1 MILTALVHL
10 YEELCKQGKIQAEG
24 WGIAKVSHRILLDKE
39 GHLCGIISARK
50 KVQKGKKESEVANTK
65 IVPLH
70 LIRPGKTI
78 RANFLC
84 DNVKYFLGLVPKER
98 NGKSD
103 SGNED
108 KDNEEY
114 KRKQQRAIK
123 CFEAAKNL
131 HHDILDN
138 CNVIEAKAILHYFD
152 TWNPYEAIGNLDNL
166 ADILLGDNFI
176 FNVDGKD
183 VLDLEDIR
191 NVWETY
197 YLKKKNKEPV
207 LMGQCLVTGK
217 KNQRIARLHPK
228 IKGLTKGEANLVS
241 FNQSAFCSYGG
252 DDKKGKGKNAPV
264 SERAAFAY
272 GSALNALLADRSH
285 SQIIGDTTIVYWS
298 EHGISACQ
306 DFMMSFLGNHAGID
320 DHTLDTIVTHMRN
333 GLPVDLEG
341 VEISPDEPFYILG
354 LAPNAGR
361 ISVRLFWRN
370 TFRELAKNLALHQE
384 RMKLAGPS
392 WKKQNIPLCKI
403 LEAMEKPKGKEQ
415 AAKPNGKG
423 QAVSP
428 LLSGSLFRAVLQN
441 TKYPASAFQNILL
454 RIFAEQDKAADGGR
468 SAVEK
473 ISHTKAAFIKAYLL
487 KNGQEHWEGKL
498 QMALNE
504 NCNDISYVLGRMFSL
519 LENIQQSANP
529 TINTT
534 IKERYFNSAC
544 ATPASVFP
552 ILLKLANT
560 HLSKLDEGKAVYF
573 KKKMGA
579 LMDKIIMP
587 EEGIPF
593 PSRLTSEEQG
603 VFILGYYQETQARY
617 KGKEEE

>member
-24 WGIAKVSHRILLDKE
+24 WGIAKVTHRILLDKE

-50 KVQKGKKESEVANTK
+50 KVQRGKTEREVPCEMC
-65 IVPLH
+65 VPLPVT
-70 LIRPGKTI
+70 RSSGVK
-78 RANFLC
+78 ANFLC
-84 DNVKYFLGLVPKER
+84 DNSSYFLAVDDK
-98 NGKSD
+98 GKV
-103 SGNED
+103 
-108 KDNEEY
+108 
-114 KRKQQRAIK
+114 QRTIQ
-123 CFEAAKNL
+123 CFEAAKML
-131 HHDILDN
+131 HHRVLEH
-138 CNVIEAKAILHYFD
+138 CHSPVAKAILHFFD
-152 TWNPYEAIGNLDNL
+152 TWGFDKAEEDSLIQEN
-166 ADILLGDNFI
+166 
-176 FNVDGKD
+176 
-183 VLDLEDIR
+183 LEDIIAGS
-191 NVWETY
+191 NFVFQVDGVDAIEDEEIKKAWEDFQGARQGDGDD
-197 YLKKKNKEPV
+197 EFPA
-207 LMGQCLVTGK
+207 GQCLITGAE
-217 KNQRIARLHPK
+217 NQKIALLHPK
-228 IKGLTKGEANLVS
+228 IKGVLGAQTAGANLVS
-241 FNQSAFCSYGG
+241 FNAPAFCSYGG
-252 DDKKGKGKNAPV
+252 DGEQGKNAPV

-306 DFMMSFLGNHAGID
+306 DFMMSFLGNDAGLD
-320 DHTLDTIVTHMRN
+320 DHTLDTIITHMRD

-341 VEISPDEPFYILG
+341 IEISPDEPFYILG
-354 LAPNAGR
+354 LAPNAAR
-361 ISVRLFWRN
+361 ISVRLFLRN
-370 TFRELAKNLALHQE
+370 TFRELVTNLSLHQD
-384 RMKLAGPS
+384 RMKLEGPS
-392 WKKQNIPLCKI
+392 WEKQNIPLWKT
-403 LEAMEKPKGKEQ
+403 LKATANPNGKEQ
-415 AAKPNGKG
+415 AA
-423 QAVSP
+423 SP
-428 LLSGSLFRAVLQN
+428 LMAGSLLRAVLQN
-441 TKYPASAFQNILL
+441 TKYPESVFQNILL
-454 RIFAEQDKAADGGR
+454 RVFADRDKDAEGGK
-468 SAVEK
+468 SAIQK

-487 KNGQEHWEGKL
+487 KNGKEQWEGKL

-603 VFILGYYQETQARY
+603 TFILGYYQETQARY

>member
-487 KNGQEHWEGKL
+487 KNGQEHWEGNL

-504 NCNDISYVLGRMFSL
+504 NCNDVSYVLGRMFSL

-593 PSRLTSEEQG
+593 PARLTLEEQG
-603 VFILGYYQETQARY
+603 AFILGYYQETQARY

>member
-1 MILTALVHL
+1 MILSALVHL

-24 WGIAKVSHRILLDKE
+24 WGIAKVTHRILLDKE

-50 KVQKGKKESEVANTK
+50 KAQRGKTEREVSCEMC
-65 IVPLH
+65 VPLPVT
-70 LIRPGKTI
+70 RSSDVK
-78 RANFLC
+78 ANFLC
-84 DNVKYFLGLVPKER
+84 DKSSYFLAVDDK
-98 NGKSD
+98 GKV
-103 SGNED
+103 
-108 KDNEEY
+108 
-114 KRKQQRAIK
+114 QRTIQ
-123 CFEAAKNL
+123 CFEAAKML
-131 HHDILDN
+131 HHRVLEH
-138 CNVIEAKAILHYFD
+138 CHSPVAKAILHFFD
-152 TWNPYEAIGNLDNL
+152 TWGFDKAEEDSWIQEN
-166 ADILLGDNFI
+166 
-176 FNVDGKD
+176 
-183 VLDLEDIR
+183 LEDIIAGS
-191 NVWETY
+191 NFVFQVDGVDAIEDEEIKKAWEDFQ
-197 YLKKKNKEPV
+197 EAREGDGDDEFPA
-207 LMGQCLVTGK
+207 GQCLITGAE
-217 KNQRIARLHPK
+217 NQKIALLHPK
-228 IKGLTKGEANLVS
+228 IKGVHGAQPAGANLVS
-241 FNQSAFCSYGG
+241 FNKDKDAFCSYGG
-252 DDKKGKGKNAPV
+252 DGEQGKNAPV

-272 GSALNALLADRSH
+272 GSALNALLADQSH
-285 SQIIGDTTIVYWS
+285 TQIIGDTTIVYWS

-354 LAPNAGR
+354 LAPNGGR
-361 ISVRLFWRN
+361 ISVRLFLRN
-370 TFRELAKNLALHQE
+370 TFRELVTNLSLHQD
-384 RMKLAGPS
+384 RMKLEGPS
-392 WKKQNIPLCKI
+392 WEKQNIPLWKT
-403 LEAMEKPKGKEQ
+403 LKATANPNGKEQ
-415 AAKPNGKG
+415 AA
-423 QAVSP
+423 SP
-428 LLSGSLFRAVLQN
+428 LMAGSLFRAVLQN
-441 TKYPASAFQNILL
+441 TKYPESVFQNIML
-454 RIFAEQDKAADGGR
+454 RVFADRDKDAEGGK
-468 SAVEK
+468 SAIQK

-487 KNGQEHWEGKL
+487 KNGKEQWEGKL

-603 VFILGYYQETQARY
+603 TFILGYYQETQARY
-617 KGKEEE
+617 KGKEGE

>member
-1 MILTALVHL
+1 MILSALVHL

-24 WGIAKVSHRILLDKE
+24 WGIAKVTHRILLDKE

-50 KVQKGKKESEVANTK
+50 KVQRGKTEREVPCEMC
-65 IVPLH
+65 VPLPVT
-70 LIRPGKTI
+70 RSSGVK
-78 RANFLC
+78 ANFLC
-84 DNVKYFLGLVPKER
+84 DNSSYFLAVDAK
-98 NGKSD
+98 GKV
-103 SGNED
+103 
-108 KDNEEY
+108 
-114 KRKQQRAIK
+114 QRTIQ
-123 CFEAAKNL
+123 CFEAAKEL
-131 HHDILDN
+131 HHQVLEH
-138 CNVIEAKAILHYFD
+138 CHSPVAKAILHFFD
-152 TWNPYEAIGNLDNL
+152 TWGSDKA
-166 ADILLGDNFI
+166 
-176 FNVDGKD
+176 GKD
-183 VLDLEDIR
+183 SSIQENLEDIIAGR
-191 NVWETY
+191 NFVFQVDGVDAIEDEEIKRSWENFQGTSQADKDSTS
-197 YLKKKNKEPV
+197 LT
-207 LMGQCLVTGK
+207 GQCLITGAE
-217 KNQRIARLHPK
+217 NQKIALLHPK
-228 IKGLTKGEANLVS
+228 IKGVHGAKTMDRNLVS
-241 FNQSAFCSYGG
+241 FNEPSFCSYGK
-252 DDKKGKGKNAPV
+252 DKKQGENSPI
-264 SERAAFAY
+264 SEHAAFAY
-272 GSALNALLADRSH
+272 GTALNQLLADQRH
-285 SQIIGDTTIVYWS
+285 TQVIGDTTIVYWS

-320 DHTLDTIVTHMRN
+320 DHALDTIVTHMRN

-354 LAPNAGR
+354 LSPNAGR
-361 ISVRLFWRN
+361 ISVRLFLRN
-370 TFRELAKNLALHQE
+370 TFCKLVTNLSLHQE

-392 WKKQNIPLCKI
+392 WEKQNIPLWKT
-403 LEAMEKPKGKEQ
+403 LKATANPNGKEQ
-415 AAKPNGKG
+415 AA
-423 QAVSP
+423 SP
-428 LLSGSLFRAVLQN
+428 LLAGSLFRAVLQN

-454 RIFAEQDKAADGGR
+454 RIFADQDKASDGGR

-487 KNGQEHWEGKL
+487 KNGKEQWEGKL

-560 HLSKLDEGKAVYF
+560 HLAKLDERKAVYF
-573 KKKMGA
+573 KKRMGA

-593 PSRLTSEEQG
+593 PARLTLEEQG
-603 VFILGYYQETQARY
+603 AFILGYYQETQARY

>member
-1 MILTALVHL
+1 MILSALVHL

-24 WGIAKVSHRILLDKE
+24 WGIAKVTHRILLDKE

-50 KVQKGKKESEVANTK
+50 KVQRGKTEREVPCEMC
-65 IVPLH
+65 VPLPVT
-70 LIRPGKTI
+70 RSSGVK
-78 RANFLC
+78 ANFLC
-84 DNVKYFLGLVPKER
+84 DNSSYFLAVDAK
-98 NGKSD
+98 
-103 SGNED
+103 GNV
-108 KDNEEY
+108 
-114 KRKQQRAIK
+114 QRTIQ
-123 CFEAAKNL
+123 CFEAAKEL
-131 HHDILDN
+131 HHQVLEH
-138 CNVIEAKAILHYFD
+138 CHSPVAKAILHFFD
-152 TWNPYEAIGNLDNL
+152 TWGSDKA
-166 ADILLGDNFI
+166 
-176 FNVDGKD
+176 GKD
-183 VLDLEDIR
+183 SSIQENLEDIIAGR
-191 NVWETY
+191 NFVFQVDGVDAIEDEEIKRSWENFQGTSQADKDSTS
-197 YLKKKNKEPV
+197 LT
-207 LMGQCLVTGK
+207 GQCLITGAE
-217 KNQRIARLHPK
+217 NQKIALLHPK
-228 IKGLTKGEANLVS
+228 IKGVHGAKTMDRNLVS
-241 FNQSAFCSYGG
+241 FNEPSFCSYGK
-252 DDKKGKGKNAPV
+252 DKKQGENSPI
-264 SERAAFAY
+264 SEHAAFAY
-272 GSALNALLADRSH
+272 GTALNQLLADQRH
-285 SQIIGDTTIVYWS
+285 TQVIGDTTIVYWS

-320 DHTLDTIVTHMRN
+320 DHALDTIVTHMRN

-354 LAPNAGR
+354 LSPNAGR
-361 ISVRLFWRN
+361 ISVRLFLRN
-370 TFRELAKNLALHQE
+370 TFCKLVTNLSLHQE

-392 WKKQNIPLCKI
+392 WEKQNIPLWKT
-403 LEAMEKPKGKEQ
+403 LKATANPNGKEQ
-415 AAKPNGKG
+415 AA
-423 QAVSP
+423 SP
-428 LLSGSLFRAVLQN
+428 LLAGSLFRAVLQN

-454 RIFAEQDKAADGGR
+454 RIFADQDKAADGGR

-487 KNGQEHWEGKL
+487 KNGKEQWEGKL

-560 HLSKLDEGKAVYF
+560 HLAKLDERKAVYF
-573 KKKMGA
+573 KKRMGA

-593 PSRLTSEEQG
+593 PARLTLEEQG
-603 VFILGYYQETQARY
+603 AFILGYYQETQARY

>member
-24 WGIAKVSHRILLDKE
+24 WGIAKVTHRILLDKE

-50 KVQKGKKESEVANTK
+50 KVQRGKKEREVPCEMC
-65 IVPLH
+65 VPLPVT
-70 LIRPGKTI
+70 RSSDVK
-78 RANFLC
+78 ANFLC
-84 DNVKYFLGLVPKER
+84 DKSSYFLAVDAK
-98 NGKSD
+98 GKV
-103 SGNED
+103 
-108 KDNEEY
+108 
-114 KRKQQRAIK
+114 QRTIQ
-123 CFEAAKNL
+123 CFEAAKEL
-131 HHDILDN
+131 HHRVLEH
-138 CNVIEAKAILHYFD
+138 CHSPVAKAILHFFD
-152 TWNPYEAIGNLDNL
+152 TWGSDKAEKDSLIQENLK
-166 ADILLGDNFI
+166 DITTAGSNFV
-176 FNVDGKD
+176 FQVDGVD
-183 VLDLEDIR
+183 AIEDEEIKR
-191 NVWETY
+191 SWENFQGTSQAD
-197 YLKKKNKEPV
+197 EDSTSV
-207 LMGQCLVTGK
+207 AGQCLITGAD
-217 KNQRIARLHPK
+217 NQKIALLHPK
-228 IKGLTKGEANLVS
+228 IKGVHGAQTAGANLVS
-241 FNQSAFCSYGG
+241 FNKDKDAFCSYGG
-252 DDKKGKGKNAPV
+252 DGEQGKNAPV

-272 GSALNALLADRSH
+272 GSALNALLADQSH
-285 SQIIGDTTIVYWS
+285 TQIIGDTTIVYWS

-354 LAPNAGR
+354 LAPNGGR
-361 ISVRLFWRN
+361 ISVRLFLRN
-370 TFRELAKNLALHQE
+370 TFRKLVTNLSLHQE
-384 RMKLAGPS
+384 RIKLDGPS
-392 WKKQNIPLCKI
+392 WEKQNIPLCKI

-415 AAKPNGKG
+415 VAKPKGKGQAAKPKGKG

-454 RIFAEQDKAADGGR
+454 RIFAEQDKAENGTR
-468 SAVEK
+468 KSKK

-487 KNGQEHWEGKL
+487 KNSKEHWEGKL

-519 LENIQQSANP
+519 LENIQQNANQR
-529 TINTT
+529 INTT

-560 HLSKLDEGKAVYF
+560 HLSKLDGGKAVYF

-579 LMDKIIMP
+579 LMDKIMMP
-587 EEGIPF
+587 DEGIPF
-593 PSRLTSEEQG
+593 PARLTLEEQG
-603 VFILGYYQETQARY
+603 AFILGYYQETQARY

>member
-544 ATPASVFP
+544 ATPAFVFP

-560 HLSKLDEGKAVYF
+560 YLSKLDERKAVYF
-573 KKKMGA
+573 KKRMGA

-593 PSRLTSEEQG
+593 PARLTLEEQG
-603 VFILGYYQETQARY
+603 AFILGYYQETQARY

>member
-1 MILTALVHL
+1 MILSALVHL

-24 WGIAKVSHRILLDKE
+24 WGIAKVTHRILLDKE

-50 KVQKGKKESEVANTK
+50 KVQRGKTEREVPCEMC
-65 IVPLH
+65 VPLPVT
-70 LIRPGKTI
+70 RSSGVK
-78 RANFLC
+78 ANFLC
-84 DNVKYFLGLVPKER
+84 DNSSYFLAVDAK
-98 NGKSD
+98 GKV
-103 SGNED
+103 
-108 KDNEEY
+108 
-114 KRKQQRAIK
+114 QRTIQ
-123 CFEAAKNL
+123 CFEAAKEL
-131 HHDILDN
+131 HHQVLEH
-138 CNVIEAKAILHYFD
+138 CHSPVAKAILHFFD
-152 TWNPYEAIGNLDNL
+152 TWGSDKA
-166 ADILLGDNFI
+166 
-176 FNVDGKD
+176 GKD
-183 VLDLEDIR
+183 SSIQENLEDIIAGR
-191 NVWETY
+191 NFVFQVDGVDAIEDEEIKRSWENFQGTSQADKDSTS
-197 YLKKKNKEPV
+197 LT
-207 LMGQCLVTGK
+207 GQCLITGAE
-217 KNQRIARLHPK
+217 NQKIALLHPK
-228 IKGLTKGEANLVS
+228 IKGVHGAKTMDRNLVS
-241 FNQSAFCSYGG
+241 FNEPSFCSYGK
-252 DDKKGKGKNAPV
+252 DKKQGENSPI
-264 SERAAFAY
+264 SEHAAFAY
-272 GSALNALLADRSH
+272 GTALNQLLADQRH
-285 SQIIGDTTIVYWS
+285 TQVIGDTTIVYWS

-320 DHTLDTIVTHMRN
+320 DHALDTIVTHMRN

-354 LAPNAGR
+354 LSPNAGR
-361 ISVRLFWRN
+361 ISVRLFLRN
-370 TFRELAKNLALHQE
+370 TFCKLVTNLSLHQE

-392 WKKQNIPLCKI
+392 WEKQNIPLWKT
-403 LEAMEKPKGKEQ
+403 LKATANPNGKEQ
-415 AAKPNGKG
+415 AA
-423 QAVSP
+423 SP
-428 LLSGSLFRAVLQN
+428 LLAGSLFRAVLQN

-454 RIFAEQDKAADGGR
+454 RIFADQDKAADGGR

-487 KNGQEHWEGKL
+487 KNGKEQWEGKL

-560 HLSKLDEGKAVYF
+560 HLAKLDERKAVYF
-573 KKKMGA
+573 KKRMGA

-593 PSRLTSEEQG
+593 PARLTLEEQG
-603 VFILGYYQETQARY
+603 AFILGYYQETQARY

>member
-1 MILTALVHL
+1 M
-10 YEELCKQGKIQAEG
+10 
-24 WGIAKVSHRILLDKE
+24 
-39 GHLCGIISARK
+39 
-50 KVQKGKKESEVANTK
+50 
-65 IVPLH
+65 
-70 LIRPGKTI
+70 
-78 RANFLC
+78 
-84 DNVKYFLGLVPKER
+84 GLVPKER

-114 KRKQQRAIK
+114 KRQQQRAIK

-138 CNVIEAKAILHYFD
+138 CNVVEAKAILHYFD

-197 YLKKKNKEPV
+197 YFKKKNKEPV

-228 IKGLTKGEANLVS
+228 IKGVTKGEANLVS
-241 FNQSAFCSYGG
+241 FNRSAFCSYGG
-252 DDKKGKGKNAPV
+252 DDEQGKNAPV
-264 SERAAFAY
+264 SEWAAFAY
-272 GSALNALLADRSH
+272 GSALNALLADKSH
-285 SQIIGDTTIVYWS
+285 TQIIGDTTIVYWS

-306 DFMMSFLGNHAGID
+306 DFMMSFWGNHAGLD
-320 DHTLDTIVTHMRN
+320 DHTLDTIVTHMRD

-370 TFRELAKNLALHQE
+370 TFRELAMNLSLHQE

-392 WKKQNIPLCKI
+392 WEKQNIPLWKT
-403 LEAMEKPKGKEQ
+403 LKATVNPR
-415 AAKPNGKG
+415 AKG
-423 QAVSP
+423 QAASP
-428 LLSGSLFRAVLQN
+428 LMSGNLFRAVLQN
-441 TKYPASAFQNILL
+441 TNYPESVFQNIML
-454 RIFAEQDKAADGGR
+454 RVFADQDKEAERGK
-468 SAVEK
+468 SAIQK

-487 KNGQEHWEGKL
+487 KNGKKTLGGNL

-504 NCNDISYVLGRMFSL
+504 NCNDVSYVLGRMFSL

-544 ATPASVFP
+544 ATPAFVFP

-560 HLSKLDEGKAVYF
+560 HLSKLDERKAVYF

-579 LMDKIIMP
+579 LMDKIMMP
-587 EEGIPF
+587 DEGIPF
-593 PSRLTSEEQG
+593 PARLTLEEQG
-603 VFILGYYQETQARY
+603 AFILGYYQETQARY

>member
-24 WGIAKVSHRILLDKE
+24 WGVATVSHRILLDKE

-114 KRKQQRAIK
+114 KRQQQRAIK

-197 YLKKKNKEPV
+197 YFKKKNKEPV

-228 IKGLTKGEANLVS
+228 IKGVTKGEANLVS
-241 FNQSAFCSYGG
+241 FNRSAFCSYGG
-252 DDKKGKGKNAPV
+252 DDEQGKNAPV
-264 SERAAFAY
+264 SELAAFAY
-272 GSALNALLADRSH
+272 GSALNALLADKSH
-285 SQIIGDTTIVYWS
+285 TQIIGDTTIVYWS

-306 DFMMSFLGNHAGID
+306 DFMMSFLGNHAGLD
-320 DHTLDTIVTHMRN
+320 DHTLDTIVTHMRD

-370 TFRELAKNLALHQE
+370 TFRELAMNLSLHQE

-392 WKKQNIPLCKI
+392 WEKQNIPLWKT
-403 LEAMEKPKGKEQ
+403 LKATVNPR
-415 AAKPNGKG
+415 AKG
-423 QAVSP
+423 QAASP
-428 LLSGSLFRAVLQN
+428 LMSGNLFRAVLQN
-441 TKYPASAFQNILL
+441 TNYPESVFQNIML
-454 RIFAEQDKAADGGR
+454 RVFADQDKEAERGK
-468 SAVEK
+468 SAIQK

-487 KNGQEHWEGKL
+487 KNGKKHWEGNL

-504 NCNDISYVLGRMFSL
+504 NCNDVSYVLGRMFSL

-544 ATPASVFP
+544 ATPAFVFP

-560 HLSKLDEGKAVYF
+560 HLSKLDERKAVYF
-573 KKKMGA
+573 KKRMGA
-579 LMDKIIMP
+579 LMDKIIVP

-593 PSRLTSEEQG
+593 PARLTLEEQG
-603 VFILGYYQETQARY
+603 AFVLGYYQETQARY

>member
-1 MILTALVHL
+1 M
-10 YEELCKQGKIQAEG
+10 
-24 WGIAKVSHRILLDKE
+24 
-39 GHLCGIISARK
+39 
-50 KVQKGKKESEVANTK
+50 
-65 IVPLH
+65 
-70 LIRPGKTI
+70 
-78 RANFLC
+78 
-84 DNVKYFLGLVPKER
+84 GLVPKER

-114 KRKQQRAIK
+114 KRQQQRAIK

-166 ADILLGDNFI
+166 ADILLGNNFI

-197 YLKKKNKEPV
+197 YFKKKNKEPV

-228 IKGLTKGEANLVS
+228 IKGVTKGEANLVS

-306 DFMMSFLGNHAGID
+306 DFMMSFLGNHAGLD
-320 DHTLDTIVTHMRN
+320 DHTLDTIVTHMRD

-370 TFRELAKNLALHQE
+370 TFRELAMNLSLHQE

-392 WKKQNIPLCKI
+392 WEKQNIPLWKT
-403 LEAMEKPKGKEQ
+403 LKATVNPR
-415 AAKPNGKG
+415 AKG
-423 QAVSP
+423 QAASP
-428 LLSGSLFRAVLQN
+428 LMSGNLFRAVLQN
-441 TKYPASAFQNILL
+441 TNYPESVFQNILL
-454 RIFAEQDKAADGGR
+454 RIFADQDKAADGGR

-487 KNGQEHWEGKL
+487 KNCKEHWEGKL

-504 NCNDISYVLGRMFSL
+504 NCNDVSYVLGRMFSL

-529 TINTT
+529 HINTT

-560 HLSKLDEGKAVYF
+560 HLSKLDGGKAVYF

-579 LMDKIIMP
+579 LMDKIMMP
-587 EEGIPF
+587 DEGIPF
-593 PSRLTSEEQG
+593 PARLTLEEQG
-603 VFILGYYQETQARY
+603 AFVLGYYQETQARY

>member
-50 KVQKGKKESEVANTK
+50 KVQRGKKETEVPCEMC
-65 IVPLH
+65 VPLPVT
-70 LIRPGKTI
+70 RSSSVK
-78 RANFLC
+78 ANFLC
-84 DNVKYFLGLVPKER
+84 DNSSYFLAVDAK
-98 NGKSD
+98 GKV
-103 SGNED
+103 
-108 KDNEEY
+108 
-114 KRKQQRAIK
+114 QRTIQ
-123 CFEAAKNL
+123 CFEAAKEL
-131 HHDILDN
+131 HHQVLAH
-138 CNVIEAKAILHYFD
+138 CHSPVAKAILHFFD
-152 TWNPYEAIGNLDNL
+152 TWGFDKAE
-166 ADILLGDNFI
+166 
-176 FNVDGKD
+176 KD
-183 VLDLEDIR
+183 SLIQENLEDIIAGSNFVFQVDGVDAIEDEEIKR
-191 NVWETY
+191 SWENFQGTSQADEDSTS
-197 YLKKKNKEPV
+197 LS
-207 LMGQCLVTGK
+207 GQCLITGEE
-217 KNQRIARLHPK
+217 NQKIALLHPK
-228 IKGLTKGEANLVS
+228 IKGVLGAQTAGANLVS
-241 FNQSAFCSYGG
+241 FNAPAFCSYGG
-252 DDKKGKGKNAPV
+252 DGEQGKNAPV

-306 DFMMSFLGNHAGID
+306 DFMMSFLGNHAGLD
-320 DHTLDTIVTHMRN
+320 DHTLDTIVTHMRD

-354 LAPNAGR
+354 LAPNAAR
-361 ISVRLFWRN
+361 ISVRLFLRN
-370 TFRELAKNLALHQE
+370 TFRELVTNLSLHQD
-384 RMKLAGPS
+384 RMKLEGLS
-392 WKKQNIPLCKI
+392 WEKQNIPLWKT
-403 LEAMEKPKGKEQ
+403 LKATANPNGKEQ
-415 AAKPNGKG
+415 AA
-423 QAVSP
+423 SP
-428 LLSGSLFRAVLQN
+428 LMAGSLFRAVLQN
-441 TKYPASAFQNILL
+441 TKYPESVFQNIML
-454 RIFAEQDKAADGGR
+454 RVFADRDKDAEGGKAAIQ
-468 SAVEK
+468 K

-487 KNGQEHWEGKL
+487 KNGKEQWEGKL

-519 LENIQQSANP
+519 LENIQQGANP

-560 HLSKLDEGKAVYF
+560 HLAKLDERKAVYF
-573 KKKMGA
+573 KKRMGA

-593 PSRLTSEEQG
+593 PARLTLEEQG
-603 VFILGYYQETQARY
+603 AFILGYYQETQARY

>member
-24 WGIAKVSHRILLDKE
+24 WGIAKVTHRILLDKE

-50 KVQKGKKESEVANTK
+50 KVQRGKKEREVPCEMC
-65 IVPLH
+65 VPLH
-70 LIRPGKTI
+70 VTRSSDVK
-78 RANFLC
+78 ANFLC
-84 DNVKYFLGLVPKER
+84 DKSSYFLAVDAK
-98 NGKSD
+98 GKV
-103 SGNED
+103 
-108 KDNEEY
+108 
-114 KRKQQRAIK
+114 QRTIQ
-123 CFEAAKNL
+123 CFEAAKEL
-131 HHDILDN
+131 HHQVLEH
-138 CNVIEAKAILHYFD
+138 CHSTVAKAILHFFD
-152 TWNPYEAIGNLDNL
+152 TWGSDKAE
-166 ADILLGDNFI
+166 
-176 FNVDGKD
+176 KD
-183 VLDLEDIR
+183 SLIQENLEDIIAGSNFVFQVDGVDAIEDEEIKR
-191 NVWETY
+191 SWGNFQGTSQADEDSTSA
-197 YLKKKNKEPV
+197 
-207 LMGQCLVTGK
+207 GQCLITGAE
-217 KNQRIARLHPK
+217 NQRIALLHPK
-228 IKGLTKGEANLVS
+228 IKGVRGAQTAGANLVS
-241 FNQSAFCSYGG
+241 FNAPAFCSYGG
-252 DDKKGKGKNAPV
+252 DGEQGKNAPV

-272 GSALNALLADRSH
+272 GSALNALLADQSH
-285 SQIIGDTTIVYWS
+285 TQIIGDTTIVYWS

-354 LAPNAGR
+354 LAPNGGR
-361 ISVRLFWRN
+361 ISVRLFLRN
-370 TFRELAKNLALHQE
+370 TFRKLVTNLSLHQE
-384 RMKLAGPS
+384 RIKLDGPF
-392 WKKQNIPLCKI
+392 WEKQNIPLCKI
-403 LEAMEKPKGKEQ
+403 LEAMEKPKGK
-415 AAKPNGKG
+415 G
-423 QAVSP
+423 QAVST

-454 RIFAEQDKAADGGR
+454 RIFADQDKAADGGR

-487 KNGQEHWEGKL
+487 KNGQEHWEEKL

-504 NCNDISYVLGRMFSL
+504 NCNDVSYVLGRMFSL
-519 LENIQQSANP
+519 LENIQQGANRG
-529 TINTT
+529 INTT

-560 HLSKLDEGKAVYF
+560 HLSKLDGGKAVYF

-579 LMDKIIMP
+579 LMDKIMMP
-587 EEGIPF
+587 DEGIPF
-593 PSRLTSEEQG
+593 PARLTLEEQG
-603 VFILGYYQETQARY
+603 AFILGYYQETQARY

>member
-487 KNGQEHWEGKL
+487 KNGQEHWEGNL

-504 NCNDISYVLGRMFSL
+504 NCNDVSYVLGRMFSL

-544 ATPASVFP
+544 ATPAFVFP

-560 HLSKLDEGKAVYF
+560 YLSKLDERKAVYF
-573 KKKMGA
+573 KKRMGA

-593 PSRLTSEEQG
+593 PARLTLEEQG
-603 VFILGYYQETQARY
+603 AFILGYYQETQARY